1 MTGASL
7 FSALRTGQ
15 TDVEGGV
22 GLTGVQELSTQM
34 AQSLREMIA
43 ARNMKPGDKFPSERE
58 LMEQFNVSR
67 STAREAVKLLVA
79 ENLVEVRRGK
89 GTYITRRPGLIKDP
103 LGLRYVGG
111 SQVLQNLMEAR
122 ILIEPPIAAL
132 AALRAQPEDIQRLE
146 KILYKQISN
155 MDPALHEGMDVDFHT
170 ALAQCTHNDVLHRLL
185 PVIREG
191 IQEGRGETEGLPG
204 SWENA
209 LSWHVR
215 IFRAAQCGDAQA
227 ARQAM
232 LGHLMRTAEEANIKI
247 DLGGHD
253 G

>member
-1 MTGASL
+1 MTGA
-7 FSALRTGQ
+7 
-15 TDVEGGV
+15 
-22 GLTGVQELSTQM
+22 QELSTQT

-43 ARNMKPGDKFPSERE
+43 QRNMKPGDRFPSERE
-58 LMEQFNVSR
+58 LTEQFSVSR

-89 GTYITRRPGLIKDP
+89 GTYIAHRPGLIRDP

-122 ILIEPPIAAL
+122 ILIEPAIASL
-132 AALRAQPEDIQRLE
+132 AALRARPEDIQRLE
-146 KILYKQISN
+146 KILHKQISN
-155 MDPALHEGMDVDFHT
+155 VDPALHEDMDVDFHT

-191 IQEGRGETEGLPG
+191 ILEGRGETEDLPG

-215 IFRAAQCGDAQA
+215 IFRAAQCGDAQT

-232 LGHLMRTAEEANIKI
+232 LGHLMCTAEEANIKI
-247 DLGGHD
+247 DLGGNE